1 MKYMKLKPLLL
12 AATIGIGSLLSG
24 CSVGLGDTQLLH
36 PPKTTGREA
45 EIQKLIEQT
54 AGGDYM
60 LKYPT
65 TGQFRSAII
74 TEDLDND
81 KNDEAIAF
89 YRTEA
94 DNAKTHMLIMYND
107 KKQWKLALDFE
118 TDYLDIDSVQFAD
131 YDYDGVAEIFTG
143 FVTFTNS
150 TNELNIFDFDAEKKL
165 GGRVDFKLNYN
176 AFTTGDYDEDGASEI
191 LSFTL
196 DSNDFDAYAA
206 LTDYDKNSLYTLARC
221 PMDDSVTKFESV
233 SSGLIGGKTTGVA
246 VDGLIESSYNTQVIY
261 YNPDKKKLINFP
273 FNPKKPVSNPT
284 ARTYNINCD
293 DVDDDGFI
301 EVPVIREPVITLDG
315 TDEVI
320 APIISWGNLNT
331 KNNKLIDDIKCISN
345 FEFGYNF
352 TLPEDFSGSTVAT
365 MSSDKRTM
373 NIYALDGNARGDL
386 ILTFKVF
393 NVGADIGSF
402 STIESFNQYSYTY
415 KINENTPIAVSDQ
428 TVKENFALIDASA

>member
-1 MKYMKLKPLLL
+1 MKIKPLLL
-12 AATIGIGSLLSG
+12 AAALGVSSILGG
-24 CSVGLGDTQLLH
+24 CSLSFNDPGMLH

-60 LKYPT
+60 LKYPAS
-65 TGQFRSAII
+65 GQYRSAII
-74 TEDLDND
+74 TEDLDGD

-89 YRTEA
+89 YSTGD

-107 KKQWKLALDFE
+107 GKKWKLSLNYE
-118 TDYLDIDSVQFAD
+118 TDYLDINCVQFAD
-131 YDYDGVAEIFTG
+131 YDYDGTAEVFTG
-143 FVTFTNS
+143 FVTFTGS
-150 TNELNIFDFDAEKKL
+150 LNELNIFDYDAETRA
-165 GGRVDFKLNYN
+165 GQRVDFKLNYN

-196 DSNDFDAYAA
+196 KSNDTDAVAT
-206 LTDYDKNSLYTLARC
+206 LTDYDKNRLYTLAKC
-221 PMDDSVTKFESV
+221 AMDETVTKFESV

-246 VDGLIESSYNTQVIY
+246 VDGMLESGYNTQVIY
-261 YNPDKKKLINFP
+261 YLPENKSLVNFP
-273 FNPKKPVSNPT
+273 HNPKKPVPNPT
-284 ARTYNINCD
+284 TRTYNVGSD

-301 EVPVIREPVITLDG
+301 EIPVIKEPVITLDS
-315 TDEVI
+315 TDETI

-331 KNNKLIDDIKCISN
+331 RNNKLEDDIKCVTN

-352 TLPEDFSGSTVAT
+352 TLPDNFSGNTAAT
-365 MSSDKRTM
+365 LSNDKRTM
-373 NIYALDGNARGDL
+373 KIYALNGNKPGGL
-386 ILTFKVF
+386 VMTIKVF
-393 NVGADIGSF
+393 NVGTATGGY

-415 KINENTPIAVSDQ
+415 KIEPDAPLSINDQ